1 MLLCLS
7 DTLHQNIAEKGER
20 LKHRAHF
27 LPIKINKGDAIM
39 ENQERHLQ
47 YKVYCA
53 NKAVSSAKDVFTGC
67 TLKGNGPNHQSFICR
82 ADSLD
87 DAREKIKKRR
97 LKPQVYQLHDTIC
110 RYLVKEYF
118 IVACEMDDA
127 DPNNTAPEHNNDI
140 WFYPLHF
147 TIVHSDA
154 YGDKLKEDGDYENYE
169 ESLKEGKRIETISK
183 DFITIEVLDVSEES
197 WTDGKCK

>member
-1 MLLCLS
+1 M
-7 DTLHQNIAEKGER
+7 EK
-20 LKHRAHF
+20 
-27 LPIKINKGDAIM
+27 
-39 ENQERHLQ
+39 QERHLQ

-53 NKAVSSAKDVFTGC
+53 NKAVVSVKDVFTGC
-67 TLKGNGPNHQSFICR
+67 TLKGNGPDHQSFICR

-97 LKPQVYQLHDTIC
+97 LKSQVYQLHDTIC

-118 IVACEMDDA
+118 IVAYEMDDA
-127 DPNNTAPEHNNDI
+127 DSGNIVTEQNDI

-154 YGDKLKEDGDYENYE
+154 YGDKLKEDGDYKNYE
-169 ESLKEGKRIETISK
+169 EALKEGKRIETISK
-183 DFITIEVLDVSEES
+183 DFITIEVLNVSEES
-197 WTDGKCK
+197 WTDGKCE

>member
-1 MLLCLS
+1 M
-7 DTLHQNIAEKGER
+7 EK
-20 LKHRAHF
+20 
-27 LPIKINKGDAIM
+27 
-39 ENQERHLQ
+39 QERHQQ
-47 YKVYCA
+47 YKIYCA

-67 TLKGNGPNHQSFICR
+67 TLKNDGPNHQSFICR

-118 IVACEMDDA
+118 IVACEKDDA
-127 DPNNTAPEHNNDI
+127 DSDDIAAEHNDI
-140 WFYPLHF
+140 YFYPLHF

-154 YGDKLKEDGDYENYE
+154 YGDKLSEDGDYEKYE
-169 ESLKEGKRIETISK
+169 EALKEGKGIETFSK
-183 DFITIEVLDVSEES
+183 DFITIEVLDASGVE
-197 WTDGKCK
+197 WTDVQRK